1 MRVIILYAALGLLVL
16 VLTIA
21 AYPLLGHFGFPFSTS
36 SNEWANFGTYLGGV
50 AGPLL
55 SFLALIAVAWTVRLQ
70 YDLLR
75 RDSEKQTSDQHVR
88 WLEAIYRDIL
98 DLMHAPLRLAHG
110 PESTTT
116 WAVLHQEVDRAIA
129 NPAIL
134 KTRLDEL
141 LKLLTQYCQAIALY
155 RENVTEFFDAR
166 IFQDRGAR
174 FLDRLKPFLPVLGNN
189 AAIQIEFCDMHLRG
203 QTERQNPEALRRN
216 TRAW

>member
-1 MRVIILYAALGLLVL
+1 MRVIMLFAGLGLLAL

-21 AYPLLGHFGFPFSTS
+21 AYPILGQFGFPFSTTS
-36 SNEWANFGTYLGGV
+36 SEWANFGTYLGGV

-75 RDSEKQTSDQHVR
+75 RDLEKQTSEQHVR

-98 DLMHAPLRLAHG
+98 DLMNAPVRSAHG
-110 PESTTT
+110 AESTTT
-116 WAVLHQEVDRAIA
+116 WAVLHQEVDRTTAD
-129 NPAIL
+129 PTIL
-134 KTRLDEL
+134 KSRLDEL
-141 LKLLTQYCQAIALY
+141 LKLLTQYCQAVALY

-174 FLDRLKPFLPVLGNN
+174 ILDHLKPFLAVLSNN
-189 AAIQIEFCDMHLRG
+189 AAIPIEFCDMHLRG
-203 QTERQNPEALRRN
+203 QMKRGEPEALRRK
-216 TRAW
+216 TRD